1 MRGKRRNSPE
11 LPDASAGTPEERRE
25 RARQDFTFFRRAYFP
40 HYCLVGGDSRLHE
53 WLDTELP
60 RMADA
65 PEGVRLAIAAP
76 RGEAKSTFVSLFFVL
91 WAVLT
96 GRKHY
101 ILIIADALEQAAS
114 LLGAVKDELE
124 FNEALKRD
132 FPGAGKGHVW
142 NVGTVVTPG
151 NVKIQ
156 ALGAGK
162 RMRGLRHGPHRPDL
176 IVLDDLE
183 NDGNVDKPEQR
194 DKLQS
199 WLQKTVL
206 NLGAADG
213 SMDVVYVGTL
223 LHYDSVLAR
232 TLRKPLWKARTFR
245 SILRWPD
252 RMDLWDEWESL
263 LSSRGEAEARRF
275 YRQHRVKMEA
285 GAEVSWP
292 ASRPLYRLMCL
303 RAEDREAFDSE
314 QQNDPLSA
322 NEAPFN
328 GCITFWVDRSRDWLL
343 FGAVDPSL
351 GKQGAGRDPSAI
363 LVGGFLRGS
372 MTLDVVEASIRKRH
386 PDRIIEDVIALHDV
400 HHPLLWGVEA
410 VQFQEFFAHVLV
422 QRAAERGIALP
433 VRPLV
438 NSADKLLR
446 IESLQPHMAQGR
458 IRLHASQQA
467 LIDQLR
473 HFPRADHDDGPD
485 ALEMLWRLASTGF
498 VSMGDAYIR
507 MPLERGW
514 GDDGYDRQDRRRNPA
529 QSLGIPPLRATGTRH
544 HAAEIGS
551 SGRRPATGRPDR
563 GRTDQC
569 PDFLLGPHVGATARR
584 GCESAV
590 APGNALQRTHGCKP
604 LNGRLPDLLP
614 AVRRGRLHARSQGLH
629 RLYPTQPEI
638 TPDVDNKKCRDFSR
652 GASFLQS
659 YRINK

>member
-1 MRGKRRNSPE
+1 MRGKRRNAPE

-53 WLDTELP
+53 WLDAELP

-232 TLRKPLWKARTFR
+232 TLDKPTWQSKRFR
-245 SILRWPD
+245 SIVQWPE
-252 RMDLWDEWESL
+252 RLDLWDKWEAIL
-263 LSSRGEAEARRF
+263 HADGPVAARAFYDLYQDDMERGA
-275 YRQHRVKMEA
+275 V
-285 GAEVSWP
+285 VSWT
-292 ASRPLYRLMCL
+292 AGRPLYQLMTK
-303 RAEDREAFDSE
+303 RADSHAAFDSE
-314 QQNDPLSA
+314 QQNDPLSGDD
-322 NEAPFN
+322 APFAS
-328 GCITFWVDRSRDWLL
+328 CITFWVDRSRDWLL

-351 GKQGAGRDPSAI
+351 GKLGAGRDPSAI
-363 LVGGFLRGS
+363 LVGGLLRDT

-386 PDRIIEDVIALHDV
+386 PDRIIEDVIALHSAY
-400 HHPLLWGVEA
+400 HCLNWAVEA
-410 VQFQEFFAHVLV
+410 VQFQAFFADVLA
-422 QRAAERGIALP
+422 QRAAARGLALP
-433 VRPLV
+433 VRPII
-438 NSADKLLR
+438 NSTDKQLR
-446 IESLQPHMAQGR
+446 IETLQPYFVQGR
-458 IRLHASQQA
+458 IRLHTSQQT

-473 HFPRADHDDGPD
+473 HFPKADHDDGPD
-485 ALEMLWRLASTGF
+485 ALEMLWRLAVGGF
-498 VSMGDAYIR
+498 VSLRDAF
-507 MPLERGW
+507 ERVPRQSPWGVRPSEDDDFDSFDTYGGW
-514 GDDGYDRQDRRRNPA
+514 
-529 QSLGIPPLRATGTRH
+529 T
-544 HAAEIGS
+544 
-551 SGRRPATGRPDR
+551 
-563 GRTDQC
+563 
-569 PDFLLGPHVGATARR
+569 
-584 GCESAV
+584 
-590 APGNALQRTHGCKP
+590 
-604 LNGRLPDLLP
+604 
-614 AVRRGRLHARSQGLH
+614 
-629 RLYPTQPEI
+629 
-638 TPDVDNKKCRDFSR
+638 
-652 GASFLQS
+652 
-659 YRINK
+659 

>member
-1 MRGKRRNSPE
+1 MRGKRRSASPG
-11 LPDASAGTPEERRE
+11 LPDTSAGTPEERRE
-25 RARQDFTFFRRAYFP
+25 RARQDFNYFRRAYFP

-53 WLDTELP
+53 WLDAELP

-124 FNEALKRD
+124 FNEALKQD
-132 FPGAGKGHVW
+132 FPGAAGKGHVW

-183 NDGNVDKPEQR
+183 NDENVDKPEQR

-223 LHYDSVLAR
+223 L
-232 TLRKPLWKARTFR
+232 
-245 SILRWPD
+245 RWPD
-252 RMDLWDEWESL
+252 RMDLWDAWESL

-275 YRQHRVKMEA
+275 YRQHRAKMEA

-363 LVGGFLRGS
+363 LVGGFLRES

-433 VRPLV
+433 VRPLA

-507 MPLERGW
+507 MPLEREW
-514 GDDGYDRQDRRRNPA
+514 GDDGED
-529 QSLGIPPLRATGTRH
+529 
-544 HAAEIGS
+544 GS
-551 SGRRPATGRPDR
+551 WGGER
-563 GRTDQC
+563 G
-569 PDFLLGPHVGATARR
+569 PF
-584 GCESAV
+584 
-590 APGNALQRTHGCKP
+590 
-604 LNGRLPDLLP
+604 
-614 AVRRGRLHARSQGLH
+614 
-629 RLYPTQPEI
+629 
-638 TPDVDNKKCRDFSR
+638 
-652 GASFLQS
+652 
-659 YRINK
+659 

>member
-1 MRGKRRNSPE
+1 MRGKRRSASPG

-25 RARQDFTFFRRAYFP
+25 RARQDFNYFRRAYFP

-53 WLDTELP
+53 WLDAELP

-124 FNEALKRD
+124 FNETLKQD

-183 NDGNVDKPEQR
+183 NDENVDKPEQR

-252 RMDLWDEWESL
+252 RMDLWDAWESL

-275 YRQHRVKMEA
+275 YRQHRAKMEA

-363 LVGGFLRGS
+363 LVGGFLRES

-507 MPLERGW
+507 MPLEREW
-514 GDDGYDRQDRRRNPA
+514 GDDGED
-529 QSLGIPPLRATGTRH
+529 
-544 HAAEIGS
+544 GS
-551 SGRRPATGRPDR
+551 WGGER
-563 GRTDQC
+563 G
-569 PDFLLGPHVGATARR
+569 PF
-584 GCESAV
+584 
-590 APGNALQRTHGCKP
+590 
-604 LNGRLPDLLP
+604 
-614 AVRRGRLHARSQGLH
+614 
-629 RLYPTQPEI
+629 
-638 TPDVDNKKCRDFSR
+638 
-652 GASFLQS
+652 
-659 YRINK
+659 